1 MSPVAPAR
9 AAAYSILRAVNQGR
23 ADLPDAVARARE
35 RLDDERDR
43 SLAAEIAAGT
53 LRWQAALDA
62 VIDAFSRV
70 PAARLDPEVLDIL
83 RSGAYQLLHLERVPP
98 SAVVNDAVELVRR
111 ERKGSAT
118 GLVNAVLRRVDRE
131 RDRLPLPPPPAPDGD
146 DAAALDYLSTTLSHP
161 RWIVARWLARH
172 GFQAVEAWTRFNN
185 SPSPITLRANTVK
198 ITRDALATRLASH
211 GIETT
216 PTRFAPEGLV
226 VTSGNPLR
234 TALSGEGLFVVQD
247 EASQLVAAFAGA
259 APGERVL
266 DACAAPGGKTLAMA
280 GDMRD
285 AGLLVATDLRARRVS
300 LLARTVAAGG
310 ARVVRLARTDVS
322 QRLPFAPVFDCVL
335 LDAPCSG
342 LGTIRRDP
350 EIRWRRRESDFG
362 ELALRQRE
370 MLDRTAEVVR
380 PGGRLVY
387 ATCSSEPEENEEVVG
402 GFLDRHRDYSAAHA
416 GRTPA
421 GEGPAAAVVT
431 GQGYVRT
438 WPYAHGLEAFFAA
451 ILTRSAAASL

>member
-1 MSPVAPAR
+1 M
-9 AAAYSILRAVNQGR
+9 
-23 ADLPDAVARARE
+23 ARARE

-53 LRWQAALDA
+53 LRWQGALDA
-62 VIDAFSRV
+62 IIGAFSRV
-70 PAARLDPEVLDIL
+70 PVARLDAEVLDVL
-83 RSGAYQLLHLERVPP
+83 RSAAYQLLHLERVPP

-111 ERKGSAT
+111 ERKASAT

-131 RDRLPLPPPPAPDGD
+131 RDRLPLPPAPEPDGD
-146 DAAALDYLSTTLSHP
+146 DTAALDYLSTTLSHP
-161 RWIVARWLARH
+161 RWLVARWLARH
-172 GFQAVEAWTRFNN
+172 GFEAVEAWARFDN
-185 SPSPITLRANTVK
+185 SPAPITLRANTVK
-198 ITRDALATRLASH
+198 TTRKALAARLATQ
-211 GIETT
+211 GIETM

-226 VTSGNPLR
+226 VTAGNPLQ
-234 TALSGEGLFVVQD
+234 TQLSGEGLFVVQD

-285 AGLLVATDLRARRVS
+285 AGLLVATDLRARRLS
-300 LLARTVAAGG
+300 LLARTIAAGG
-310 ARVVRLARTDVS
+310 ARVVRLARADVCR
-322 QRLPFAPVFDCVL
+322 RLPFTPIFDCVL

-350 EIRWRRRESDFG
+350 EIRWRRRESDLR
-362 ELALRQRE
+362 ELTRRQRE
-370 MLDRTAEVVR
+370 MLDRSAEVVR

-387 ATCSSEPEENEEVVG
+387 TTCSSEPEENEEVVAE
-402 GFLDRHRDYSAAHA
+402 FLDRHPEFSVGHA
-416 GRTPA
+416 GRAA
-421 GEGPAAAVVT
+421 GDGPAAAVVT

-451 ILTRSAAASL
+451 ILTRRAAASL

>member
-1 MSPVAPAR
+1 MSPIAPAR
-9 AAAYSILRAVNQGR
+9 SAAYAVLRSVNQGR

-53 LRWQAALDA
+53 LRWQGALDA

-98 SAVVNDAVELVRR
+98 SAVVNDAVELARR

-131 RDRLPLPPPPAPDGD
+131 RGRLPLPSTPGPDAD
-146 DAAALDYLSTTLSHP
+146 EDARLDYLSTTLSHP
-161 RWIVARWLARH
+161 RWLAARWLARH
-172 GFQAVEAWTRFNN
+172 GFQQVEAWARFNN
-185 SPSPITLRANTVK
+185 SPAPITLRVNTLK
-198 ITRDALATRLASH
+198 IGRDALAARLAAS
-211 GIETT
+211 GVATS
-216 PTRFAPEGLV
+216 PTALAPEGLLV
-226 VTSGNPLR
+226 SSGNPLR
-234 TALSGEGLFVVQD
+234 TPLAAEGLFIVQD

-280 GDMRD
+280 GDMED
-285 AGLLVATDLRARRVS
+285 QGLLVATDLRARRVS
-300 LLARTVAAGG
+300 LLARTMAMAGV
-310 ARVVRLARTDVS
+310 RTVRLARTDVA
-322 QRLPFAPVFDCVL
+322 QRLPFPAVFDCVL

-342 LGTIRRDP
+342 LGTLRRDP
-350 EIRWRRRESDFG
+350 EIRWRRREPDLG
-362 ELALRQRE
+362 EFALRQGRMIE
-370 MLDRTAEVVR
+370 RVAEVVR

-387 ATCSSEPEENEEVVG
+387 ATCSSEPEENEEVVAR
-402 GFLDRHRDYSAAHA
+402 FLDAHPEYVAVDA
-416 GRTPA
+416 GKTRVGA
-421 GEGPAAAVVT
+421 GPAFAVVT
-431 GQGYVRT
+431 AEGFVRT
-438 WPYAHGLEAFFAA
+438 WPYVHGLEAFFAA
-451 ILTRSAAASL
+451 ILRRSEAASL